1 MAQNRFQSHSG
12 KTIKTIYLHF
22 DWLFRLGPMHPFQ
35 MPLHMFLPLEISV
48 AHGAR
53 EVALAQMDGLE
64 VDVEPLLAGV
74 RLVAPVHG
82 TPKQNVVLAQV
93 DVLEV
98 LVEPLLPRVGFVTA
112 GDFAP
117 KGIHAL

>member
-1 MAQNRFQSHSG
+1 
-12 KTIKTIYLHF
+12 
-22 DWLFRLGPMHPFQ
+22 MHPLQ
-35 MPLHMFLPLEISV
+35 MPLHVLLALKVPV

-53 EVALAQMDGLE
+53 EVTLPQVDGLE

-93 DVLEV
+93 NVLEV

-117 KGIHAL
+117 KGIHAAL

>member
-1 MAQNRFQSHSG
+1 MHS
-12 KTIKTIYLHF
+12 
-22 DWLFRLGPMHPFQ
+22 FQ
-35 MPLHMFLPLEISV
+35 MPLHMFLSLKISV